1 MRTQR
6 QREVVMAIVQKARS
20 GGLGNLAAAANK
32 VLPYIK
38 HNIDSG
44 TMATLLANLGTYMNY
59 SFVQMRIPMDGTIT
73 GSVGGSL
80 VMDYQRNSTAW
91 KNTVY

>member
-1 MRTQR
+1 M
-6 QREVVMAIVQKARS
+6 QKARS
-20 GGLGNLAAAANK
+20 GGLGNIAAKANE

-44 TMATLLANLGTYMNY
+44 TMATLMANINAYANY
-59 SFVQMRIPMDGTIT
+59 NYVQMRIPMDGTIT

-80 VMDYQRNSTAW
+80 VMDVQRNSTAW